1 MNLLPR
7 KAKAKPDPI
16 GELTP
21 QQEIVLS
28 HVDSAIAERR
38 RLFILWYDAIRQG
51 KSTGAAIA
59 MLKHGKIRQGA
70 TYMVAAYTQRQVIAI
85 FYPIF
90 KHYAGLMGLD
100 YHDVRGSSPYMEI
113 DGNTYLVYGGRNE
126 GQDESIQGLT
136 LSGLL
141 LDEYPLL
148 KYDFVTQAEGRT
160 SVNDALRIYTANKNK
175 SPYHWSS
182 RLYHQR
188 AKKGELTNAM
198 LFDSDVRTNQF
209 VDDAFFA
216 ERTNEYDDLHAARF
230 IENEFRLDRESLY
243 VAQLDENISAPDITA
258 LYCEGNMISVL
269 NAAYTDYGF
278 CITESPEYTVTIPV
292 SEMGLGDTVMTNT
305 DRPMLVRTLRGA
317 GKRVRAYRGDYEP
330 KRVDY
335 TQTLLNDGRLRVNK
349 DQTALLEAMDQYG
362 IAGIYPDGRIRALE
376 MLGEYIGRKRLA

>member
-1 MNLLPR
+1 MAR

-16 GELTP
+16 GELTA
-21 QQEIVLS
+21 QQAVVLS
-28 HVDSAIAERR
+28 HVDSAIAEKR

-59 MLKHGKIRQGA
+59 MLKHGKGRTGA

-100 YHDVRGSSPYMEI
+100 YRDVRGSSPYMEI

-182 RLYHQR
+182 RLYYQR
-188 AKKGELTNAM
+188 ASKGELVNAM

-209 VDDAFFA
+209 VNDEFFA

-230 IENEFRLDRESLY
+230 IDNEFRLDRESLY
-243 VAQLDENISAPDITA
+243 VAQLDDDTSDPDITA

-269 NAAYTDYGF
+269 NASATDYGF
-278 CITESPEYTVTIPV
+278 CITGSPEYTVTVPI

-305 DRPMLVRTLRGA
+305 DRPMLVRTLRGV

-349 DQTALLEAMDQYG
+349 DQSALLEAMDQYG
-362 IAGIYPDGRIRALE
+362 IAGVYPDGRIRALE